1 MRALPLL
8 FLAAIFVVVC
18 QQPCDANVFGDLWG
32 VVTDPLKLGKAST
45 ELSDSAQRSLIQ
57 ISELESQTNY
67 DAQQRLEQMRSIL
80 KDAITSGETV
90 IDEVTN
96 KMHDL
101 EDKINQDAINLIY
114 RAQCAT
120 QTVMMVQMQQS
131 FAQFIKN
138 VRDADPGIRILGIT
152 LVRFHVNE
160 IRVANPDDAYIT
172 AKAAVLAKLDKD
184 VKDNTSAYNILSTY
198 ENLSRQ
204 AGYTRCYYIDQ
215 VSEIKWIRGKE

>member
-1 MRALPLL
+1 
-8 FLAAIFVVVC
+8 
-18 QQPCDANVFGDLWG
+18 
-32 VVTDPLKLGKAST
+32 
-45 ELSDSAQRSLIQ
+45 
-57 ISELESQTNY
+57 
-67 DAQQRLEQMRSIL
+67 MRSIL

-184 VKDNTSAYNILSTY
+184 VKDNTSALRHFSFNI
-198 ENLSRQ
+198 
-204 AGYTRCYYIDQ
+204 
-215 VSEIKWIRGKE
+215 